1 MKGLILVQI
10 LFLVPRNILC
20 DSDHH
25 GEAHSRTNLFNHGN
39 NNDGGSSSGGVSSG
53 YGVPSGG
60 VSSGYGAPS
69 GGYGAPSGGG
79 GGGVSSG
86 YGAPSGG
93 GGVSSGYGAPSG
105 GGVSSGYGAPAGG
118 GGGYDSGAPVYVYQG
133 GNGATDNGGGAG
145 GLLAALLPI
154 GAIALLGGL
163 GLFTFGALFPTV
175 TVTGRSVDRIFSK
188 KNFFIVKIL
197 ICRKK
202 RSALNSTLPEQQLL
216 LLQNYVET
224 FSEMPDHVLQ
234 QDMVAKY
241 LECGVGEYDTPSLH
255 GCLQKLS
262 CIVNNDSV
270 EITDNERSVGEM

>member
-1 MKGLILVQI
+1 MKGLTLVQI

-175 TVTGRSVDRIFSK
+175 TVTGRSVDRIFSSK
-188 KNFFIVKIL
+188 FILHCKNSNIIIFETVG
-197 ICRKK
+197 R
-202 RSALNSTLPEQQLL
+202 REAL
-216 LLQNYVET
+216 
-224 FSEMPDHVLQ
+224 
-234 QDMVAKY
+234 
-241 LECGVGEYDTPSLH
+241 
-255 GCLQKLS
+255 
-262 CIVNNDSV
+262 
-270 EITDNERSVGEM
+270 